1 MVHHK
6 ILEAAIEDTCGN
18 NTTTLLGRH
27 EKEHENGV
35 RHMRSNAIEGEREI
49 GIENGRER
57 GREREIGIEMEGE
70 NNIQLKKM
78 DLLCFILH

>member
-6 ILEAAIEDTCGN
+6 ILQAAIEDTCGN

-35 RHMRSNAIEGEREI
+35 KHIYDIECDRGRKI

-57 GREREIGIEMEGE
+57 GRERERGIEREGE
-70 NNIQLKKM
+70 NKKQHPTKK
-78 DLLCFILH
+78 D